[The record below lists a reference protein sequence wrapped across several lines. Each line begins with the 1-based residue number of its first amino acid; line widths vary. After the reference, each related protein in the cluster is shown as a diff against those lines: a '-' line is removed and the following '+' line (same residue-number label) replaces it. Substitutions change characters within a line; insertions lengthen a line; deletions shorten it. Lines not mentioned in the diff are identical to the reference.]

1 MSLISFRRQARTPWL
16 PLRVSSSALA
26 LLFLTP
32 FLFTTARSQVAPADE
47 PIHLLFV
54 GDMMHHKAQDK
65 LAGQHKEGRV
75 AGYLGMWEPVG
86 PRIQAADLAV
96 ANLECPITGGP
107 ISHYPRFNGPP
118 EYLQALRSVG
128 FDVLTLAN
136 NHAMDKGL
144 EGFGATFG
152 NVVGAG
158 MLPAGDGR
166 PVRVIVKGRTVS
178 ILSVTMLANQGAN
191 WKVPEGRVGPYLVRY
206 RLADERAGLVK
217 RVREMALD
225 SDLVVVSFHWG
236 IEYVRDP
243 PRWIRAWARELAE
256 AGADVIIGHHPHVA
270 GPIEWITREDG
281 KQTLVAYSLGNFSS
295 GMIRGSEP
303 LGYIL
308 ELRVSADGRLNPEV
322 RMIWT
327 AADSDNKRWRSFR
340 TVMVDDLEAD
350 CAERAER
357 LRTRTAGPENGPLMS
372 RTGAAPHECQR
383 YRNGLVPFKKFRPGT
398 IADPVITP

>member
-1 MSLISFRRQARTPWL
+1 MA
-16 PLRVSSSALA
+16 
-26 LLFLTP
+26 P
-32 FLFTTARSQVAPADE
+32 FLFATARSQVSPPEE

-65 LAGQHKEGRV
+65 LAGQHREGRV
-75 AGYLGMWEPVG
+75 AGYFGMWEVVG
-86 PRIQAADLAV
+86 PRIQSADLAV
-96 ANLECPITGGP
+96 ANLECPVTGGP
-107 ISHYPRFNGPP
+107 ISHYPRFNAPP
-118 EYLQALRSVG
+118 EYLHALKSVG

-191 WKVPEGRVGPYLVRY
+191 WKVPAGRVGPYLVRY
-206 RLADERAGLVK
+206 RMADERAGLVE
-217 RVREMALD
+217 RVRQMSLD
-225 SDLVVVSFHWG
+225 SDLVIVSFHWG

-256 AGADVIIGHHPHVA
+256 AGADVIVGHHPHVA
-270 GPIEWITREDG
+270 GPLEWITRENG
-281 KQTLVAYSLGNFSS
+281 KPTLVAYSLGNFSS

-308 ELRVSADGRLNPEV
+308 ELRVSADGQMNPEV

-327 AADSDNKRWRSFR
+327 ATDSDNKRWRSFR
-340 TVMVDDLEAD
+340 TVMADDLEAD
-350 CAERAER
+350 CAEHAER
-357 LRTRTAGPENGPLMS
+357 LRARTAGPENGPVMS
-372 RTGAAPHECQR
+372 RTGTMPNECKR
-383 YRNGLVPFKKFRPGT
+383 YRNALVPFKKFRPGT
-398 IADPVITP
+398 IAAPAVNP